1 MIFIQKKA
9 ISILNR
15 QGFFPIIVQVI
26 PVVVFLSCYLLKQ
39 IFILYFKIIH
49 KLRETMFGFV
59 STEEKQKFFDNN
71 DLENKR
77 KKRERNFIISYV
89 IFALALLNITLYFL
103 TRSN

>member
-1 MIFIQKKA
+1 
-9 ISILNR
+9 
-15 QGFFPIIVQVI
+15 
-26 PVVVFLSCYLLKQ
+26 
-39 IFILYFKIIH
+39 
-49 KLRETMFGFV
+49 MFGFV
-59 STEEKQKFFDNN
+59 STEEKQKFIDNN